1 MNYIVYFSPE
11 ATEEIKGILNSRAF
25 YTGADNKL
33 AYSANTDIL
42 EYVVKSIHRAS
53 ERK

>member
-11 ATEEIKGILNSRAF
+11 STKEIEGILNNRAF
-25 YTGADNKL
+25 YMGADNKL
-33 AYSANTDIL
+33 AYTANTDIL